1 MTKSRPLNFFHLFS
15 KTSTCDDFLRNTIKA
30 KNLRVNMLAPTVGIT
45 HANQAGMQITKA
57 AITWLLQLPD
67 IIICAI
73 VDVIILAMTGNANYT
88 SPLPVLV
95 DVKAANDAA
104 KAALAAAAD
113 GGRVLTA
120 IKNAKMAQLV
130 AIVRPLAYYVT
141 VTANGDMAILLSS
154 GFPIQQPTRQPI
166 GPLPTPTAPV
176 ATAGEMFGTFFASTV
191 AINGAYIYNWR
202 VALAAT
208 PTVFVFQ
215 KQTTRADV
223 EVTGMNRG
231 DIYIVQV
238 NAVGA
243 AGPSEYSDAANIT
256 AP

>member
-1 MTKSRPLNFFHLFS
+1 
-15 KTSTCDDFLRNTIKA
+15 
-30 KNLRVNMLAPTVGIT
+30 
-45 HANQAGMQITKA
+45 MQIIKA
-57 AITWLLQLPD
+57 AIAWLLQLPD
-67 IIICAI
+67 ILVCAT
-73 VDVIILAMTGNANYT
+73 VDVILPAMTGNENYPD
-88 SPLPVLV
+88 PLPALV

-104 KAALAAAAD
+104 KAAIAAAAN

-120 IKNAKMAQLV
+120 LKNVAMAQLAAV
-130 AIVRPLAYYVT
+130 VRPLAYYVT
-141 VTANGDMAILLSS
+141 VTANGDMAKLLSS
-154 GFPIQQPTRQPI
+154 GFPIQQPTRQRI
-166 GPLPTPTAPV
+166 GPLPTPSAPV
-176 ATAGEMFGTFFASTV
+176 ATIGQMFGSFFASTV

-243 AGPSEYSDAANIT
+243 AGPTEYSDAANIT